1 MVNTNAIVCNEI
13 APMNISYLDDLIN
26 VIQLIG
32 LQTQPDTSLKDFVSP
47 SYLLGNI
54 LKINSIKS
62 IAIPPL

>member
-47 SYLLGNI
+47 SYLFGNI
-54 LKINSIKS
+54 LLNPWPFHYSN
-62 IAIPPL
+62 

>member
-47 SYLLGNI
+47 LYLFGNI
-54 LKINSIKS
+54 LLNPWPFHHSN
-62 IAIPPL
+62 